1 MIAYLDL
8 PSGLSGDMFLGCLVD
23 AGWPLEALQATLSLL
38 PLPTGSWSVRAE
50 TVHRGPLRATL
61 VTVATAEAHH
71 HRGLAE
77 IEALIET
84 ADLPPSVRAGA
95 IGVFRR
101 LAQAEARV
109 HGVPVEQ
116 VHFHEVGA
124 LDAIVDIVGAMA
136 GLHALGIEALY
147 ASAVP
152 LGPGWVETAHGRLPL
167 PAPATLELLAEVGAP
182 TRPAPGPGELVT
194 PTGAALLAQFARFGQ
209 PALRLQRI
217 GYGAGQRDFPWPNVA
232 RLWLGEPA
240 DEPAPSPVVQIET
253 NIDDMNPELYP
264 AAVQRLLAAGALD
277 AWLTPVQM
285 KKGRPG
291 VVLSVLAPADREA
304 DLAALILRETTTL
317 GVRVHAVRRH
327 EAGRELRTVETPY
340 GRVRV
345 KLKRLGEAVWGA
357 APEYEDCRQR
367 AESHGV
373 PVRLVYEAAQAAAHA
388 LCDHGLA
395 ERAGGPAPS
404 WDVTS

>member
-23 AGWPLEALQATLSLL
+23 VGWPPEALQATLSRL
-38 PLPTGSWSVRAE
+38 PLPPGRWSVRAE

-61 VTVATAEAHH
+61 VTVATSEDHH

-77 IEALIET
+77 IQALIEA
-84 ADLPPSVRAGA
+84 ADLPTPVREGA
-95 IGVFRR
+95 IGAFQR
-101 LAQAEARV
+101 LARAEARV

-124 LDAIVDIVGAMA
+124 LDAIVDIVGAAA

-152 LGPGWVETAHGRLPL
+152 LSPGWVETAHGRLPL
-167 PAPATLELLAEVGAP
+167 PAPATLELLAEAGAP

-194 PTGAALLAQFARFGQ
+194 PTGAALLAQFARFAQ
-209 PALRLQRI
+209 PTMRLRRI
-217 GYGAGQRDFPWPNVA
+217 GYGAGRRELPWPNVA
-232 RLWLGEPA
+232 RLWLGEAA
-240 DEPAPSPVVQIET
+240 DESAPDALVQLET

-264 AAVQRLLAAGALD
+264 TVVQRLLAAGALD

-291 VVLSVLAPADREA
+291 VVLSLLAPAAQEA
-304 DLAALILRETTTL
+304 ELAALLLRETTTL
-317 GVRVHAVRRH
+317 GVRVHAVHRH
-327 EAGRELRTVETPY
+327 EAGRELHTVATPY
-340 GRVRV
+340 GPVPV
-345 KLKRLGEAVWGA
+345 KLKRLGDRVWGA
-357 APEYEDCRQR
+357 APEYEDCRR
-367 AESHGV
+367 LAEAADV
-373 PVRLVYEAAQAAAHA
+373 PVRLVYEAAQAAAYR
-388 LCDHGLA
+388 LYGSDG
-395 ERAGGPAPS
+395 E
-404 WDVTS
+404 

>member
-23 AGWPLEALQATLSLL
+23 AGWPLEALQATLSRL

-61 VTVATAEAHH
+61 VTVATAETHH

-124 LDAIVDIVGAMA
+124 LDAIVDIVGAAA

-182 TRPAPGPGELVT
+182 TRPALGPGELVT

-217 GYGAGQRDFPWPNVA
+217 GYGAGQRDFSWPNVA
-232 RLWLGEPA
+232 RLWLGEA
-240 DEPAPSPVVQIET
+240 VDELAPTVLVQIET
-253 NIDDMNPELYP
+253 NVDDMNPELYP
-264 AAVQRLLAAGALD
+264 GVVQRLLAAGALD

-291 VVLSVLAPADREA
+291 VVLSVLAPADQEA
-304 DLAALILRETTTL
+304 ELAALILRETTTL

-340 GRVRV
+340 GPVRV
-345 KLKRLGEAVWGA
+345 KLKRLEGRVWGA

-373 PVRLVYEAAQAAAHA
+373 PVRLVYEAAQAAARR
-388 LCDHGLA
+388 LYDLD
-395 ERAGGPAPS
+395 RP
-404 WDVTS
+404 